1 MSGFWWTWGPGEQDA
16 PVETPTVFSNAPSLW
31 SGGVRW
37 GDTAG
42 PFDDG
47 TDAYWGN
54 VNAAVGRTGAP
65 RLSVAIDGRLVL
77 EQLRSA
83 NWTLG
88 RRDWLSTLTPTSAS
102 FEFND
107 EPIVAIND
115 TIVVGLMSDVAESHS
130 DALWSGR
137 VASFGT
143 REEITGFTFTNISA
157 TDIIGIL
164 GQADAPATISAG
176 HNLVSLVELL
186 ASNAGLDVEVDKDPL
201 VTLPTLSAAGS
212 STDPIGG
219 NVIDLINRA
228 ERSSNALLFLRGNG
242 RLYAAMRNTTGASAV
257 QVLDLDGEDST
268 TVWATETSV
277 DSVVTRWK
285 LGGTGDWSSDTQATT
300 FDEYGDHTFSAED
313 LLIVDPAP
321 YAPLIASDVMAH
333 PRPIVTEAPI
343 PIRSLEQKALY
354 LDPLDRVSR
363 DGTTWQV
370 MQVDHTVSPLRLD
383 EDGQTVS
390 DWRVNLTADA
400 TQEAL
405 AGADDP
411 GPVTP
416 PALHTVTL
424 TYVSSKGATATLTS
438 GGTGGGTDLGDL
450 KVGILSGTKHRSSVD
465 WSSQIVWPAN
475 TIRVVSASVRL
486 TTAEAGSNPRIH
498 VQRHTESWTEGG
510 MTWGGPT
517 STTKDRRTINP
528 SRVPGRDNT
537 VSITAI
543 AEHWRATGENH
554 GLALRAVDEDYPDRY
569 VAFYSDDA
577 SDSTT
582 RPRLTIIVE
591 VVA

>member
-219 NVIDLINRA
+219 KVIDLINRA

-370 MQVDHTVSPLRLD
+370 MQVDHTVSPLRL

-390 DWRVNLTADA
+390 DWRVNLTADRPPYRD
-400 TQEAL
+400 
-405 AGADDP
+405 AD
-411 GPVTP
+411 V
-416 PALHTVTL
+416 
-424 TYVSSKGATATLTS
+424 
-438 GGTGGGTDLGDL
+438 
-450 KVGILSGTKHRSSVD
+450 
-465 WSSQIVWPAN
+465 
-475 TIRVVSASVRL
+475 RVVQGRDRHADIRWH
-486 TTAEAGSNPRIH
+486 GWRHGPRGPQGRH
-498 VQRHTESWTEGG
+498 PVGHQAPVQRGLVES
-510 MTWGGPT
+510 
-517 STTKDRRTINP
+517 DR
-528 SRVPGRDNT
+528 VACQHHPGRVRIRPTHHRRGGQQPTHPCSAPHRVMDRGRHD
-537 VSITAI
+537 VGRPDLHDQGPAHDQPVPSA
-543 AEHWRATGENH
+543 WTG
-554 GLALRAVDEDYPDRY
+554 
-569 VAFYSDDA
+569 
-577 SDSTT
+577 
-582 RPRLTIIVE
+582 
-591 VVA
+591 